1 MMIISDHSV
10 QPLVFQSYRK
20 LKNKSIAQTQEQ
32 NLFIGFVRISC
43 FYICVLYYTG
53 ALNHT
58 LEQALTPGVST
69 ISKKNFDWYLRLE
82 FFYKLVQSSFFLF
95 YKITKNRDPLTPPI
109 KTRKCRSELKFSLHK
124 GHKPSWQALTKQAIP
139 IWTDFL

>member
-69 ISKKNFDWYLRLE
+69 ISKKKFDWYLRLE

-95 YKITKNRDPLTPPI
+95 YKITKNRDPL
-109 KTRKCRSELKFSLHK
+109 K
-124 GHKPSWQALTKQAIP
+124 GKLGEKILSAQSFYLTLTKRSFNRQ
-139 IWTDFL
+139 F